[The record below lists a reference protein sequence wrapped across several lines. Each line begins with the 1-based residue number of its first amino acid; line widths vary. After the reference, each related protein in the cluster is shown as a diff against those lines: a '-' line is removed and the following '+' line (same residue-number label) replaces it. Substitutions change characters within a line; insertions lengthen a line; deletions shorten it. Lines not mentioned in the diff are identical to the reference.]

1 MRARIVAPD
10 ELTAKDLAGW
20 SQCAASSLEP
30 NPFLEPDWLLPALEH
45 LDESPNAR
53 LVLAEQGDAVL
64 ACVPIAEVTA
74 DQTGTA
80 CQGRRSALETR
91 VAPTAVALGTPLVAE
106 EGGCE
111 ALACLMSEIGR
122 EAQRRGS
129 GLVVME
135 WMGYDG
141 PITRLLKQLAVETNH
156 TFIEFDVW
164 ERASLCRQVRA
175 EEGYWLR
182 GIGKNRR
189 RTMRQHHL
197 HLEAALGTSPSVRTR
212 TDDAA
217 VATFMRLEA
226 SGWKGHQPGGLA
238 LGLRATT
245 TRFFEEVC
253 HRYLDS
259 GRMWFLSLEGGGT
272 PIAMLCCVRAGE
284 TVFACRTAYDENL
297 AKFGP
302 GVEIF
307 LAAMEHFVRE
317 TDAQCFD
324 TCAARDN
331 QHLLALFPDRRAMA
345 TVMFRLPT
353 RHGTEPVHRGVLLA
367 P

>member
-1 MRARIVAPD
+1 MI
-10 ELTAKDLAGW
+10 
-20 SQCAASSLEP
+20 
-30 NPFLEPDWLLPALEH
+30 
-45 LDESPNAR
+45 
-53 LVLAEQGDAVL
+53 EQK
-64 ACVPIAEVTA
+64 
-74 DQTGTA
+74 
-80 CQGRRSALETR
+80 RR
-91 VAPTAVALGTPLVAE
+91 
-106 EGGCE
+106 
-111 ALACLMSEIGR
+111 ACLMSEIGR

-284 TVFACRTAYDENL
+284 TVFACRTAYDENF

-307 LAAMEHFVRE
+307 LAAMEHFVPRPTPNASTPAPLVTISTCSHCFP
-317 TDAQCFD
+317 TDGLWLQSCF
-324 TCAARDN
+324 AFR
-331 QHLLALFPDRRAMA
+331 PD
-345 TVMFRLPT
+345 
-353 RHGTEPVHRGVLLA
+353 TEPNLSIEESYWRHDPGPVAWPTGTRPFSSYAA
-367 P
+367 PAAPPLVE